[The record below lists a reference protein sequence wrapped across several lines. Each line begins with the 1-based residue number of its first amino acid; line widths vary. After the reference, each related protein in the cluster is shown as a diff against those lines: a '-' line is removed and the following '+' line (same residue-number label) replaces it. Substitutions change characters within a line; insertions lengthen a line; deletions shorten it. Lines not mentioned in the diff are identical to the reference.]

1 MGPYRRLLRTR
12 ENPASMPRH
21 SLAARA
27 PGKAALGSIV
37 AELRACGIQGAA
49 FVVRRA
55 PRSLAYGLAQGTGGL
70 VYRIWGAKRRAALV
84 AMRHVLGPTTPEREL
99 ICYARAS
106 FGYYACAIV
115 DLLAGPDRTAGAD
128 GPAGACA
135 RELAMQAR
143 GRGLILVGAH
153 QGSWDRAA
161 MALYEQGLPLAV
173 IANPIVPPRLH
184 RWLAALRRQYG
195 VTMVSPTP
203 AGMRLA
209 CRVLAANGIVGVLID
224 QAEPINGVC
233 VTMFGAPVRLPTG
246 PARLALYTGASL
258 AVGGCIRA
266 PDQGHFRLI
275 AGPPIATAVDPETD
289 PRGPVAAITQALA
302 TALEALIRQD
312 PAQWY
317 VFHPFWLD
325 SAGPP

>member
-1 MGPYRRLLRTR
+1 MLKPSPT
-12 ENPASMPRH
+12 AH
-21 SLAARA
+21 AR
-27 PGKAALGSIV
+27 GKAALVSIV
-37 AELRACGIQGAA
+37 AELRACAIQGAA
-49 FVVRRA
+49 FVIRRA
-55 PRSLAYGLAQGTGGL
+55 PRSLAYGLARYTGGL
-70 VYRIWGAKRRAALV
+70 VYYIWGAKRRAALI
-84 AMRHVLGPTTPEREL
+84 AMRHVLGATTPERQL
-99 ICYARAS
+99 IRHARAS

-115 DLLAGPDRTAGAD
+115 DLLAGPDGAGQAG
-128 GPAGACA
+128 GPPGAGA
-135 RELAMQAR
+135 RELATQAR

-161 MALYEQGLPLAV
+161 MALYAQGLPLAV
-173 IANPIVPPRLH
+173 IANPVVPPRLH

-224 QAEPINGVC
+224 QAAAINGVC
-233 VTMFGAPVRLPTG
+233 VTMFGAPVRLSAG
-246 PARLALYTGASL
+246 PARLALYTGAGL

-266 PDQGHFRLI
+266 PDQERFRLI
-275 AGPPIATAVDPETD
+275 AGPPIDTAVDPQTD
-289 PRGPVAAITQALA
+289 LRGRVTTITQALA
-302 TALEALIRQD
+302 TALEALICQD

-325 SAGPP
+325 SAGPA